1 MTKCPLI
8 SFQKQYSGE
17 VACMGEECALWSYNR
32 DSCLIRLALLKYTS
46 DVITGEEESIED
58 KFKKLERQVQ
68 MASIGFPTYPFEV
81 SSKGMEI
88 NSIEK
93 DWSGLQGGL

>member
-1 MTKCPLI
+1 MTKCPFI
-8 SFQKQYSGE
+8 SYGKQYATE
-17 VACMGEECALWSYNR
+17 VDCMGEECMLWSYNR
-32 DSCLIRLALLKYTS
+32 DSCLIRLALLKYAS
-46 DVITGEEESIED
+46 DVTTGKEESVED
-58 KFKKLERQVQ
+58 KIKKLERQVQ

-81 SSKGMEI
+81 PPKGMEI

>member
-8 SFQKQYSGE
+8 SFQKQYCGE
-17 VACMGEECALWSYNR
+17 VECMGEDCALWSYNR

-46 DVITGEEESIED
+46 DVTTGEEESIED

-81 SSKGMEI
+81 SPKGMEI

>member
-8 SFQKQYSGE
+8 SFHKQYCGE
-17 VACMGEECALWSYNR
+17 VECMGEDCMLWSLNR
-32 DSCLIRLALLKYTS
+32 DGCLIRLALLKYTS
-46 DVITGEEESIED
+46 DVVTGKEESIAD

-81 SSKGMEI
+81 SPKGMEI

>member
-1 MTKCPLI
+1 MIKCPLI
-8 SFQKQYSGE
+8 SYGKEYYAE
-17 VACMGEECALWSYNR
+17 VECMGEDCMLWSMNRYN
-32 DSCLIRLALLKYTS
+32 CLIRLALLKYTS

-68 MASIGFPTYPFEV
+68 MASIGFPTYPFEI
-81 SSKGMEI
+81 SPKGMEI